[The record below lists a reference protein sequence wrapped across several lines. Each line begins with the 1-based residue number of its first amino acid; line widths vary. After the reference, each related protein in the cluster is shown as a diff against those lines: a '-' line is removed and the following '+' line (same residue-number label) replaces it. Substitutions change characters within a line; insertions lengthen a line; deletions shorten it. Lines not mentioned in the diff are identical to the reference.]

1 MYLNVSK
8 TKIFTTDKT
17 TLSADIR
24 VNGQILEKVN
34 SFEYLGS
41 LITCD
46 GKCIREIKKRLNIAI
61 VKIKQLQNIWKGTD
75 ITTKLRFLRACVFP
89 IATYGCETWT
99 IDRSSEKIINAF
111 ECKCYRR
118 ILRIPWTEKRT
129 NMSILQ
135 QLNIP
140 ENWLLK
146 HIKKR
151 KIKYF
156 GHIKRHDG
164 LEKII
169 LEGMVPGKRGRG
181 RPRRRLVQDITDVL
195 GMTAAGAGHLA
206 QDRVKFRTAVMG
218 ESSSR
223 DKQIDRSSRGDKQ
236 IDR

>member
-1 MYLNVSK
+1 M
-8 TKIFTTDKT
+8 
-17 TLSADIR
+17 
-24 VNGQILEKVN
+24 
-34 SFEYLGS
+34 
-41 LITCD
+41 
-46 GKCIREIKKRLNIAI
+46 
-61 VKIKQLQNIWKGTD
+61 KIKQLQNIWKGTD

-99 IDRSSEKIINAF
+99 IDRSSENIINAF

-181 RPRRRLVQDITDVL
+181 RPRRRWVQDITDVL

-206 QDRVKFRTAVMG
+206 QDRKNFRTAVMG
-218 ESSSR
+218 AKFQQGQAHR
-223 DKQIDRSSRGDKQ
+223 
-236 IDR
+236 